1 MPGGPYSS
9 RNGSHGQDE
18 RMAVWIG
25 DGYGLGQSVALR
37 REWALWYTP
46 RMSDSGISHHPSAP
60 LKLLPAYLGTDSIEA
75 ALATARGRRILW
87 LEILVNDRLDL
98 SPWRNHPPMQE
109 AFQTACRWYSR
120 YSRLITFL
128 FNRAPLPADPGPIDF
143 REYRTFAEA
152 LRFAYH
158 HH

>member
-1 MPGGPYSS
+1 
-9 RNGSHGQDE
+9 
-18 RMAVWIG
+18 
-25 DGYGLGQSVALR
+25 
-37 REWALWYTP
+37 
-46 RMSDSGISHHPSAP
+46 MSDSGTPHYSTVS

-98 SPWRNHPPMQE
+98 CPWRDNPAMQE
-109 AFQTACRWYSR
+109 VLQTACRWYSR

-128 FNRAPLPADPGPIDF
+128 FNRAPLPLDHGPIDF

-152 LRFAYH
+152 LHFAYH

>member
-1 MPGGPYSS
+1 MVWPFESITI
-9 RNGSHGQDE
+9 
-18 RMAVWIG
+18 MAIVWF
-25 DGYGLGQSVALR
+25 LSLR
-37 REWALWYTP
+37 RGWALWYTR
-46 RMSDSGISHHPSAP
+46 RMLDSDASHHSSTP

-75 ALATARGRRILW
+75 ALATPRGRRILW

-98 SPWRNHPPMQE
+98 SPWRNHPSMQE

-128 FNRAPLPADPGPIDF
+128 FNRAPLPPDLGPIDF

-152 LRFAYH
+152 LLL
-158 HH
+158 

>member
-1 MPGGPYSS
+1 
-9 RNGSHGQDE
+9 
-18 RMAVWIG
+18 
-25 DGYGLGQSVALR
+25 
-37 REWALWYTP
+37 
-46 RMSDSGISHHPSAP
+46 MSEPAATHHPSVP

-75 ALATARGRRILW
+75 ALASARGRRILW

-98 SPWRNHPPMQE
+98 SPWRSDPAMQE
-109 AFQTACRWYSR
+109 VLQTACRWYGH

-128 FNRAPLPADPGPIDF
+128 FNRAPLPPDPGPIDF

-152 LRFAYH
+152 LHFAYH

>member
-1 MPGGPYSS
+1 
-9 RNGSHGQDE
+9 
-18 RMAVWIG
+18 
-25 DGYGLGQSVALR
+25 
-37 REWALWYTP
+37 
-46 RMSDSGISHHPSAP
+46 MSDSAASHQSSTP

-98 SPWRNHPPMQE
+98 SPWHSHPAMQE
-109 AFQTACRWYSR
+109 VFQTACRWYSH

-128 FNRAPLPADPGPIDF
+128 FHRAPLPTDPGPIDF

-152 LRFAYH
+152 LRFAYSH
-158 HH
+158 H

>member
-1 MPGGPYSS
+1 
-9 RNGSHGQDE
+9 
-18 RMAVWIG
+18 
-25 DGYGLGQSVALR
+25 
-37 REWALWYTP
+37 
-46 RMSDSGISHHPSAP
+46 MSDSGTPHYSTVS

-98 SPWRNHPPMQE
+98 SPWRDNPAMQE
-109 AFQTACRWYSR
+109 VLQTACRWYSR

-128 FNRAPLPADPGPIDF
+128 FNRAPLPLDHGPIDF

-152 LRFAYH
+152 LHFAYH